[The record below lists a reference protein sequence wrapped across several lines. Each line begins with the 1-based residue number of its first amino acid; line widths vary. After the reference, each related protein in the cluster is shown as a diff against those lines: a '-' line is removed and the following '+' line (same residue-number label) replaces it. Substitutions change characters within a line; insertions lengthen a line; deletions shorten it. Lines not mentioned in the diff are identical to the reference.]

1 MLAGM
6 LLGLGASASWALA
19 NVVVQRAGRSVGALP
34 GLFWTYVVGIV
45 LAFVVAAA
53 LGARPPGLTAGD
65 WVWIAIG
72 GVSGL
77 LGYACI
83 FYAFEHGRLTLAVPI
98 MSSWAVLSSA
108 LSLIVF
114 REKLTAGQLLGS
126 ATVIAGAV
134 VVGRNAQTAGA
145 SGGGSSKR
153 WLLASVGAAVGFGVV
168 VPAMRRLSPLFGPV
182 GTIGVVY
189 LADLALA
196 LPLLLGFR
204 VALPLPRGRA
214 WWPIVWAGFL
224 ETAGS
229 VCITLGVRRAPV
241 AIVAPFASLA
251 AAFTVLYAWAIL
263 RERPPRGV
271 LIGGALVSAGVVILA
286 L

>member
-1 MLAGM
+1 MGTPCGYPAGHQCSP
-6 LLGLGASASWALA
+6 GCCSGSPPAPPGRWPTSSCSA
-19 NVVVQRAGRSVGALP
+19 RGGRSGRCRGSSGCRWSGSSWP
-34 GLFWTYVVGIV
+34 SSSRRRS
-45 LAFVVAAA
+45 
-53 LGARPPGLTAGD
+53 GARPPALTAADGA
-65 WVWIAIG
+65 WIAIG

-114 REKLTAGQLLGS
+114 HEQLTAGQLLGS

-145 SGGGSSKR
+145 AGGAQ
-153 WLLASVGAAVGFGVV
+153 LE
-168 VPAMRRLSPLFGPV
+168 
-182 GTIGVVY
+182 
-189 LADLALA
+189 ALA
-196 LPLLLGFR
+196 AGLHRRGGRIRGSRSRPCAGFR
-204 VALPLPRGRA
+204 RCSARWGRSGSCTWPIWRSRCHCCSAFASALPPPRGRA

-241 AIVAPFASLA
+241 AIVSPFASLA
-251 AAFTVLYAWAIL
+251 AAFTVVYAWAIL
-263 RERPPRGV
+263 RSGRPEGP
-271 LIGGALVSAGVVILA
+271 
-286 L
+286 

>member
-19 NVVVQRAGRSVGALP
+19 NVVVQRAGRAQGALP
-34 GLFWTYVVGIV
+34 GLFWMQVVGIV
-45 LAFVVAAA
+45 LAFVVAEES
-53 LGARPPGLTAGD
+53 GARPPALTAADG
-65 WVWIAIG
+65 VWIAIG

-114 REKLTAGQLLGS
+114 HEKLTAGQLLGS

-153 WLLASVGAAVGFGVV
+153 WLLASIGAAVGFGVV

-189 LADLALA
+189 LADMALA
-196 LPLLLGFR
+196 VPLLLGFR
-204 VALPLPRGRA
+204 VALPPPRGRA
-214 WWPIVWAGFL
+214 WWPILWAGFL

-229 VCITLGVRRAPV
+229 VCITLGVSRAPV
-241 AIVAPFASLA
+241 AIVSPFASLA
-251 AAFTVLYAWAIL
+251 AAFTVLYAWGIL
-263 RERPPRGV
+263 RERPSRGV
-271 LIGGALVSAGVVILA
+271 LIGAGLVSAGVVVLA